1 VARVLLVGCGC
12 RGRQLAEALR
22 DDGHAVRGT
31 TRHPQSVDEI
41 AAAGAE
47 PWVGDPDR
55 VATLAGALEGVSLVC
70 WLLGSASGEPAAVA
84 ALHDERLRFFL
95 GELVDTGVRGF
106 VYEAGGSVD
115 AGALARGAEAVR
127 AAEAEFRL
135 PAAVVDADPADPR
148 RWTQSMKTAVAA
160 LLDSNRSS
168 KSIEAGRNFGG

>member
-12 RGRQLAEALR
+12 RGRRLAEALR
-22 DDGHAVRGT
+22 HDGHAVRGT
-31 TRHPQSVDEI
+31 TRDPATADEI
-41 AAAGAE
+41 AVAGAE

-55 VATLAGALEGVSLVC
+55 VATLSGALEGVSLVC
-70 WLLGSASGEPAAVA
+70 WLLGSAQGEPAAVA

-115 AGALARGAEAVR
+115 VGALARGVEAVR
-127 AAEAEFRL
+127 HAEAEFRL
-135 PAAVVDADPADPR
+135 PVVVVDGDPTDSE

-160 LLDSNRSS
+160 LLDSNR
-168 KSIEAGRNFGG
+168 ARNR